1 MTIASR
7 LSLVV
12 LLGLA
17 GATCSGSS
25 NKNDGSVFD
34 ASSEARGG
42 RPILTASPTMLN
54 FGTVC
59 PGDVTAP
66 QTVRVMNVGD
76 VAASV
81 DVRVSA
87 SHAGDFTI
95 TATDCAR
102 LAPGEACTVTLVF
115 APTTEPPEFGSLTVS
130 AIGGNSI
137 SISLDSTSTGPPA
150 PFSLSPTQSDFGW
163 VALGSTSPPVTFTV
177 TPGTVKATFVMS
189 PPAAGSCAS
198 CCGGVVARKG
208 PRRWSLR

>member
-1 MTIASR
+1 
-7 LSLVV
+7 
-12 LLGLA
+12 
-17 GATCSGSS
+17 
-25 NKNDGSVFD
+25 
-34 ASSEARGG
+34 
-42 RPILTASPTMLN
+42 
-54 FGTVC
+54 
-59 PGDVTAP
+59 
-66 QTVRVMNVGD
+66 MNVGD

-177 TPGTVKATFVMS
+177 AVSGEPRFCARDAAVLPFIVKLPSDDFLITNDTCSGNDIPIGKTCSFSVVFRPTADGARHASLAVGWPYYIRIYGLTGTGTSFVD
-189 PPAAGSCAS
+189 AALPEPMDS
-198 CCGGVVARKG
+198 GVEQG
-208 PRRWSLR
+208 Q